1 MLLTVYTV
9 GCIILVGFTFLC
21 LYRAYVGPTVADRVV
36 SINVVG
42 TKTVAIITLITY
54 IYHKE
59 YFLDIALVYALIAF
73 LATIGV
79 AKYLQKG
86 VLE

>member
-1 MLLTVYTV
+1 MVDSVFTV
-9 GCIILVGFTFLC
+9 GCIFLIVLTFLC
-21 LYRAYVGPTVADRVV
+21 LYRAYVGPTVADRVI
-36 SINVVG
+36 SINVIG
-42 TKTVAIITLITY
+42 TKTVAIMVLVSCVF
-54 IYHKE
+54 HKD

-73 LATIGV
+73 LATVGV

>member
-1 MLLTVYTV
+1 MLVYAFTITCV
-9 GCIILVGFTFLC
+9 MLVVFTFLC
-21 LYRAYVGPTVADRVV
+21 LYRAYVGPSIADRVI
-36 SINVVG
+36 SINVIS
-42 TKTVAIITLITY
+42 TKTVVIMTLVSV

-59 YFLDIALVYALIAF
+59 FFLDIALVYALIAF

-79 AKYLQKG
+79 AKYLEKG

>member
-1 MLLTVYTV
+1 MLITVFTLA
-9 GCIILVGFTFLC
+9 CIFLVLMTFLC
-21 LYRAYVGPTVADRVV
+21 LYRAYVGPTVADRVI
-36 SINVVG
+36 SINVIS
-42 TKTVAIITLITY
+42 TKAIVIMVLVSV

-59 YFLDIALVYALIAF
+59 YFLDIAIVYALIAF

>member
-1 MLLTVYTV
+1 MVDMFLTG
-9 GCIILVGFTFLC
+9 GCIFLIVMNFLC
-21 LYRAYVGPTVADRVV
+21 LYRAYVGPSVADRVI
-36 SINVVG
+36 SINVIG
-42 TKTVAIITLITY
+42 TKTVAIMVLVSY
-54 IYHKE
+54 VFHKD

-73 LATIGV
+73 LATVGV

>member
-1 MLLTVYTV
+1 MVDTVLTG
-9 GCIILVGFTFLC
+9 GCIFLVVTTFLC
-21 LYRAYVGPTVADRVV
+21 LYRAYVGPSVADRVI
-36 SINVVG
+36 SINVIG
-42 TKTVAIITLITY
+42 TKTVAIMVLVSY
-54 IYHKE
+54 VFHKD

-73 LATIGV
+73 LATVGV